1 MKLELSGLQ
10 AGQTVLIQGGAGG
23 VGTIAIQLAHKMGAT
38 VLTTAKEAQRDALL
52 QLGADRVVDY
62 SKERLEDL
70 KPADVMLDLID
81 GEVLAHSYSLVKK
94 GGVIVTANQPPD
106 KAM

>member
-1 MKLELSGLQ
+1 M
-10 AGQTVLIQGGAGG
+10 
-23 VGTIAIQLAHKMGAT
+23 GTIAIQLAHKMGAT

-70 KPADVMLDLID
+70 SPL
-81 GEVLAHSYSLVKK
+81 
-94 GGVIVTANQPPD
+94 T
-106 KAM
+106 